1 MVSFGCLPSL
11 RPCLRIIIGG
21 IPFDVGS
28 NGISCNNCFEEG
40 GDPYIRSI
48 DICFVPMV
56 RIDDFLAAICTVTVC
71 HASDERFQV
80 CAFYNLAIF
89 VNRERVFKI
98 DFKKYF
104 IAFGDIILYV
114 YLDGRCRRKIKRVG
128 SLLIV
133 FSIIGIVDVMFA
145 SYG

>member
-1 MVSFGCLPSL
+1 MFL
-11 RPCLRIIIGG
+11 IHG
-21 IPFDVGS
+21 ILWVPAIPPPVFADYHRWNPIDVGS

-71 HASDERFQV
+71 HASDDRFQV

-98 DFKKYF
+98 DFKST
-104 IAFGDIILYV
+104 L
-114 YLDGRCRRKIKRVG
+114 
-128 SLLIV
+128 
-133 FSIIGIVDVMFA
+133 
-145 SYG
+145 